1 MAKASRRHEVYRQLF
16 TADDILAV
24 QFDHIGRSVVKFSV
38 QYIAHIRD
46 EWQPIVRYDSAH
58 GFAHMDIS
66 HPDGTQETREV
77 KAKNH
82 REALLMAIADIKERW
97 EFYRQRYERWMK

>member
-1 MAKASRRHEVYRQLF
+1 MAKASRRHEEYRQLF
-16 TADDILAV
+16 TA
-24 QFDHIGRSVVKFSV
+24 
-38 QYIAHIRD
+38 
-46 EWQPIVRYDSAH
+46 
-58 GFAHMDIS
+58 
-66 HPDGTQETREV
+66 EV